1 MFDQKNVVH
10 TSWKKTQTLDQILD
24 TLFFFAV
31 GGLDASNLCE
41 PCLSPLE
48 GELPLKKFRPIDENE
63 AMNGPNP
70 SKSLDTDDHRL
81 SGDSLLNSRATA
93 NPSPGTSRRSGIL
106 FNKGRHRAR
115 RNLSA
120 GADKFPFDILATQNN
135 GLKTFESERTLDNEQ
150 VSTEGHVTENI
161 HTDAAGDEHD
171 DGVFE
176 ERHQPAPKEEKRP
189 QKRARNESL
198 GSSETCHVPKKTY
211 KTELG
216 KLIEDATLPM
226 FDTPSDRMNNHFA
239 FTNGLRQRSYR
250 SYTSGSESDIGDIRM
265 NGTRASRE
273 LCRKL
278 SALSEDELSTTDT
291 ENSSAENRAIN
302 GPVDGR
308 RKKKA
313 APRPRKTTSDSEIPD
328 LPPMQPLD
336 LVWAKCRGYPS
347 YPALVSKLYYVQ
359 FVRVFFVERPQVY
372 FLICYWFQRRV

>member
-1 MFDQKNVVH
+1 MFFY
-10 TSWKKTQTLDQILD
+10 L
-24 TLFFFAV
+24 V
-31 GGLDASNLCE
+31 GGLDGSNLGE

-48 GELPLKKFRPIDENE
+48 TEQLPKKFRPIDENE
-63 AMNGPNP
+63 TLNGPIQA
-70 SKSLDTDDHRL
+70 KSLDTDDHRL
-81 SGDSLLNSRATA
+81 SGDSALNSRATA

-120 GADKFPFDILATQNN
+120 GADKFPFDSFTTPNN
-135 GLKTFESERTLDNEQ
+135 VLKTSDSDRTLDHEH
-150 VSTEGHVTENI
+150 VSTEGHVTENLR
-161 HTDAAGDEHD
+161 TDETEEDHD
-171 DGVFE
+171 DVVFE
-176 ERHQPAPKEEKRP
+176 DRHQQAPKEEKRP
-189 QKRARNESL
+189 QKRGRSE
-198 GSSETCHVPKKTY
+198 GSNDTCYVPKKTY

-250 SYTSGSESDIGDIRM
+250 SYTSGSESDVGDIRV
-265 NGTRASRE
+265 NGTCASRE

-291 ENSSAENRAIN
+291 ENSSAENRAMN
-302 GPVDGR
+302 GPVDRR

-313 APRPRKTTSDSEIPD
+313 APRPRKTTTDSEIAD

-347 YPALVSKLYYVQ
+347 YPALVSKPCQ
-359 FVRVFFVERPQVY
+359 ISFFSSVNGESQI
-372 FLICYWFQRRV
+372 LCCTLW

>member
-1 MFDQKNVVH
+1 MTAIICFIC
-10 TSWKKTQTLDQILD
+10 L
-24 TLFFFAV
+24 V
-31 GGLDASNLCE
+31 GGMDGND
-41 PCLSPLE
+41 PCLSPLD
-48 GELPLKKFRPIDENE
+48 GEQPLKKFRPIDENE
-63 AMNGPNP
+63 ALNGDTHPTKN
-70 SKSLDTDDHRL
+70 LDTEDHRL
-81 SGDSLLNSRATA
+81 AGDGLLNSRATA

-120 GADKFPFDILATQNN
+120 GADKFPFDILPTVNHV
-135 GLKTFESERTLDNEQ
+135 LKTSDSDRTFDG
-150 VSTEGHVTENI
+150 VSTECQVTENL
-161 HTDAAGDEHD
+161 HTEDVGDD
-171 DGVFE
+171 DVVFE
-176 ERHQPAPKEEKRP
+176 ERHQPAPKDDKKAQKRP
-189 QKRARNESL
+189 STDSL
-198 GSSETCHVPKKTY
+198 GNNDGCYVPKKTY

-226 FDTPSDRMNNHFA
+226 FDTHSSDRLNNHFA

-250 SYTSGSESDIGDIRM
+250 SYTSGSESDISDIRM

-313 APRPRKTTSDSEIPD
+313 APRPRKTTTSDSEIAD
-328 LPPMQPLD
+328 LPPLQPLD

-347 YPALVSKLYYVQ
+347 YPALVSAVLS
-359 FVRVFFVERPQVY
+359 F
-372 FLICYWFQRRV
+372 ICSF

>member
-1 MFDQKNVVH
+1 MVSQSNWFGFGFTNC
-10 TSWKKTQTLDQILD
+10 SNIGRYYFCL
-24 TLFFFAV
+24 V
-31 GGLDASNLCE
+31 GGQDGSNLGE
-41 PCLSPLE
+41 PCLSPLDDE
-48 GELPLKKFRPIDENE
+48 QPLKKFRSIDDSEVL
-63 AMNGPNP
+63 NGPNP
-70 SKSLDTDDHRL
+70 VKSLDTEDHRL

-120 GADKFPFDILATQNN
+120 GADKFPFDILTTPNHA
-135 GLKTFESERTLDNEQ
+135 LKPSDSDRTFDQEH
-150 VSTEGHVTENI
+150 VSTEGHVTENLR
-161 HTDAAGDEHD
+161 TDGGGDNHED
-171 DGVFE
+171 VVFE
-176 ERHQPAPKEEKRP
+176 ERHQPAPKEDKKP
-189 QKRARNESL
+189 QKRSRGDSL
-198 GSSETCHVPKKTY
+198 GTNDTCYVPKKTY

-226 FDTPSDRMNNHFA
+226 FDTPADKMNNHFA

-250 SYTSGSESDIGDIRM
+250 SYTSGSESDISDIRV

-278 SALSEDELSTTDT
+278 SVLSEDELSTTDT

-302 GPVDGR
+302 GPVDGK

-313 APRPRKTTSDSEIPD
+313 APRPRKTTSDSEIAD
-328 LPPMQPLD
+328 LPPLQPLD

-347 YPALVSKLYYVQ
+347 YPALVS
-359 FVRVFFVERPQVY
+359 
-372 FLICYWFQRRV
+372 

>member
-1 MFDQKNVVH
+1 M
-10 TSWKKTQTLDQILD
+10 
-24 TLFFFAV
+24 
-31 GGLDASNLCE
+31 
-41 PCLSPLE
+41 
-48 GELPLKKFRPIDENE
+48 KKFRPIDEGE
-63 AMNGPNP
+63 SLVGSGNP
-70 SKSLDTDDHRL
+70 GKPQETEDNRL
-81 SGDSLLNSRATA
+81 SGESLLNSRATA

-106 FNKGRHRAR
+106 FNKGRYRAR

-120 GADKFPFDILATQNN
+120 GVDKFPFDVVSPTNH
-135 GLKTFESERTLDNEQ
+135 GLKTTISDRTFENDH
-150 VSTEGHVTENI
+150 VSTEGQVTENFR
-161 HTDAAGDEHD
+161 TDEAGDDRD
-171 DGVFE
+171 DLVFE
-176 ERHQPAPKEEKRP
+176 ERHQPPIKEDKRP
-189 QKRARNESL
+189 QKRARIEALNSNDT
-198 GSSETCHVPKKTY
+198 SHAPRKTY

-226 FDTPSDRMNNHFA
+226 FDTPSDRLNNHFV

-250 SYTSGSESDIGDIRM
+250 SYTSGSESDVSDIRM

-278 SALSEDELSTTDT
+278 STLSEDELSTTDT

-313 APRPRKTTSDSEIPD
+313 APRPRKTTTSDSEVAD

-347 YPALVSKLYYVQ
+347 YPALVSFLFDRFVGLNLLHPQ
-359 FVRVFFVERPQVY
+359 FLGEV
-372 FLICYWFQRRV
+372 LI